1 VDGAMSEAAERSIV
15 VLTERL
21 CPWLRDP
28 LARLDAA
35 RRSGRL
41 GHAWLIKGPPGVGK
55 RNLAYVFA
63 QRLLEGKTEAGEP
76 PALGP
81 AEAVDAMRAA
91 RAAADHH
98 PDLHRVFPEPDKRT
112 IGIEQVRALSEAL
125 AMRAYRGAS
134 KVAVIEPAEAMTP
147 AAANALLKTLEEPA
161 EGTYLFLISHQPDR
175 LLPTIRSRCQSLAV
189 TAPAEQ
195 EVMRWL
201 GIDRADHPALTI
213 AAGAP
218 LRAAELIRDHKS
230 KLLSKLEE
238 QLHNISRSRVDPRD
252 VAEQWAKQDT
262 DLALEWLIAS
272 LERAIR
278 ARARGGDTKAVTPAR
293 AESLHNG
300 WLALPMRALLERLE
314 AAQNLLD
321 RLGSG
326 MNVELALHALLLGFR
341 TQRG

>member
-1 VDGAMSEAAERSIV
+1 GDRAGARARRLGRLRSLHRCDVRLPGRRARRRSRAARMSAHGRAEGARARPDGAARRAGRHGPRAHRGARARSFRARAGGILRAGSGRVPRARGAKPQAHPANRRGAAERARRAADRGGARPVHRGVDGAMSEAAERSIV

-161 EGTYLFLISHQPDR
+161 EG
-175 LLPTIRSRCQSLAV
+175 
-189 TAPAEQ
+189 
-195 EVMRWL
+195 
-201 GIDRADHPALTI
+201 
-213 AAGAP
+213 
-218 LRAAELIRDHKS
+218 
-230 KLLSKLEE
+230 
-238 QLHNISRSRVDPRD
+238 
-252 VAEQWAKQDT
+252 
-262 DLALEWLIAS
+262 
-272 LERAIR
+272 
-278 ARARGGDTKAVTPAR
+278 
-293 AESLHNG
+293 
-300 WLALPMRALLERLE
+300 
-314 AAQNLLD
+314 
-321 RLGSG
+321 
-326 MNVELALHALLLGFR
+326 
-341 TQRG
+341 